1 METQPTANA
10 LQPSFRGRI
19 GRKLVLSFVLL
30 VMVIV
35 GGTGW
40 VLYELTYRSLVAQMS
55 THLVSVAQV
64 TAAQV
69 TAASDGGDLL
79 RRLRPGWES
88 FRFYRNLAARLKRIK
103 ELVGARRIYVFDR
116 RGRSLLDTEAGTP
129 IGAEYHHLW
138 VRDRSEVER
147 VWAGEAVHSV
157 LFPAEDVYYMTGYAP
172 IYAGGERVAAV
183 GVDIG
188 AGFMGTIRVFERSV
202 YIFAAVSVLLTVVV
216 GLGLAR
222 TITRPIQRLVRAA
235 REIGRGDLGQAVGP
249 PSNNELGYL
258 GFTMEEMRRKLLE
271 RDAQLRQ
278 MLGGVAHELRNPLGG
293 IEIYAGLIADDL
305 PDGDPRKAHIQKVIG
320 EVRNLNK
327 VITGF
332 LDFARPAPPEPVRMD
347 IEGLVEEAAFVLGP
361 EMQESGVEFSS
372 RVEAGLEAFVDGEQ
386 LRRAI
391 VNLMK
396 NAVQAMRQG
405 GGLEVR
411 ASRAGR
417 DVAVEV
423 RDDGPGLDEKTRARL
438 FEPFF
443 TTKEKGSG
451 LGLAVVQQIVEVN
464 GGRIEVEAPAAGGTV
479 FTLYLPAEGP
489 GATGGDS

>member
-1 METQPTANA
+1 MEIQPKVTE
-10 LQPSFRGRI
+10 PVFRGRI
-19 GRKLVLSFVLL
+19 GRRLVLSFVLL
-30 VMVIV
+30 VMIIV

-40 VLYELTYRSLVAQMS
+40 VLYKLTYRSLVAQMS

-88 FRFYRNLAARLKRIK
+88 FRFYRNLTARLSRIQ

-116 RGRSLLDTEAGTP
+116 RGRSLLDTESGTP
-129 IGAEYHHLW
+129 IGTEYHQLW

-147 VWAGEAVHSV
+147 VWGGEAVHSV

-172 IYAGGERVAAV
+172 IYSGGERVAAV

-202 YIFAAVSVLLTVVV
+202 YIFGAVSVLLTVVV
-216 GLGLAR
+216 GLGMAR

-235 REIGRGDLGQAVGP
+235 REIGRGDLGQAVGSP
-249 PSNNELGYL
+249 ANNELGYL
-258 GFTMEEMRRKLLE
+258 GYTMEEMRRKLLA

-278 MLGGVAHELRNPLGG
+278 MLGGVAHEMRNPLGG

-327 VITGF
+327 VITEF
-332 LDFARPAPPEPVRMD
+332 LDFARPAPPEPEAVEID
-347 IEGLVEEAAFVLGP
+347 VLVEEAAFILGP
-361 EMQESGVEFSS
+361 EMQAAGVEYEA
-372 RVEAGLEAFVDGEQ
+372 RVEAGLCVFADAEQ
-386 LRRAI
+386 LRRALL
-391 VNLMK
+391 NLIK
-396 NAVQAMRQG
+396 NAVQAMPDG
-405 GGLEVR
+405 GRLEVR
-411 ASRAGR
+411 GESQGG
-417 DVAVEV
+417 EV
-423 RDDGPGLDEKTRARL
+423 VVSIEDSGPGMDEETRARL

-451 LGLAVVQQIVEVN
+451 LGLAIVQQALEVN
-464 GGRIEVEAPAAGGTV
+464 GGRVEVGAGAQGGTV
-479 FTLYLPAEGP
+479 FTLSLPPARA
-489 GATGGDS
+489 ATAAGIG